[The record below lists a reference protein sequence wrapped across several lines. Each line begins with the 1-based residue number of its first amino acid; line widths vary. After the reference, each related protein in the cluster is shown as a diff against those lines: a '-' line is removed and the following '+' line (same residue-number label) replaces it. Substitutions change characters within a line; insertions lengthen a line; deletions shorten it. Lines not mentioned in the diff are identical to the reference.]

1 MAAAA
6 RIAYDE
12 IDRELTGL
20 NTSLDAYGLSRAQF
34 LRELRVLFDAWV
46 DTLADCPAA
55 DRPDVARQLGITERE
70 LDDIIDK
77 IRAING
83 RIQGNSNF
91 DAERD
96 NIMNFIN
103 TYRNVL
109 AKIPG
114 VPNPPLDSSDA
125 GFARASPT
133 ARERLDRYGYSRGA
147 SAPAGPPS
155 SPFLPGSGSAPSSGS
170 FPPLGGPSG
179 AASSPVLPPDVVRY
193 VGTLTPGSKVT
204 LKNRPDTEY
213 TVVEINPSRPNGN
226 VIKVSTTPP
235 GGGLRVENWIP
246 PTALAIPPS
255 SGGKS
260 RRYKRTKRRRQK
272 KSRKNKL

>member
-1 MAAAA
+1 MAAA

-20 NTSLDAYGLSRAQF
+20 NTSLDAYGVSRAEF

-103 TYRNVL
+103 RYRDVL

-114 VPNPPLDSSDA
+114 VPNPPLEPSDDV
-125 GFARASPT
+125 FARASPT

-147 SAPAGPPS
+147 RAPPT

-193 VGTLTPGSKVT
+193 VGTLRPGSKVT
-204 LKNRPDTEY
+204 LKSDPDTEY
-213 TVVEINPSRPNGN
+213 TIVEINPNRPLNR
-226 VIKVSTTPP
+226 IKVSRSPP
-235 GGGLRVENWIP
+235 GGGLRVETWISELSLKLP
-246 PTALAIPPS
+246 AAGV
-255 SGGKS
+255 GGKS
-260 RRYKRTKRRRQK
+260 RRFKRTKRRRQK